1 MKDPD
6 QGDWLFMSPQRI
18 MHYGKLYMW
27 RLRMLRTP
35 WFSVYLH
42 RIAQKDA
49 DEDLHDHP
57 WTFAS
62 FVLWGRYIEAYK
74 IFGDNP
80 FFGKWEMTTS
90 RIVRWFNFKRAED
103 AHTITFLA
111 SPWNTGVITLVF
123 LGPKR
128 RSWGFY
134 TDKGWIPWRQYVQQ
148 KGYNP

>member
-42 RIAQKDA
+42 HIVKEDV
-49 DEDLHDHP
+49 DTDLHDHP
-57 WTFAS
+57 WS
-62 FVLWGRYIEAYK
+62 FFSILLWGSY
-74 IFGDNP
+74 
-80 FFGKWEMTTS
+80 WELFPSEERTKH
-90 RIVRWFNFKRAED
+90 RHVRWFNFKRAED
-103 AHTITFLA
+103 AHTITWL
-111 SPWNTGVITLVF
+111 STRRTGVWTLVF

-134 TDKGWIPWRQYVQQ
+134 TSKGWIPWRQYVAE